1 MNFFFGQ
8 VLDREES
15 NLKTNPSKAIRPLE
29 MNTQAFVY
37 RENEITPRFPGW
49 SNK

>member
-15 NLKTNPSKAIRPLE
+15 KYRIFKTNPSKAIRPLE
-29 MNTQAFVY
+29 MNTQAY
-37 RENEITPRFPGW
+37 R
-49 SNK
+49 